1 MLVDLFQKK
10 CFHKNIIFRA
20 VIQNPIYV
28 KYYFASTRLSFTLN
42 LSQYFI
48 TQGSVHVESASAHAQ
63 LSELS
68 LLQTKLCLFYNLLY
82 MYSSSGLDYSG
93 DPFYNHVFLE
103 HHLDSWCP
111 TVGPVRHFM
120 ETLCIGLSKNPYMSS
135 QKKVDTIFWFK
146 EYFERPENQEILIH
160 AGCWEEPDE
169 NVENVSN

>member
-1 MLVDLFQKK
+1 M
-10 CFHKNIIFRA
+10 
-20 VIQNPIYV
+20 IQNPIYV
-28 KYYFASTRLSFTLN
+28 KYYFASTRFTLN

-48 TQGSVHVESASAHAQ
+48 TQGSVQVESASAHAQ
-63 LSELS
+63 FSELS
-68 LLQTKLCLFYNLLY
+68 LSYRHNFVCFIICFTL
-82 MYSSSGLDYSG
+82 YSSSGLDYSG

-146 EYFERPENQEILIH
+146 DYFERPENQEILIH
-160 AGCWEEPDE
+160 AGCWEEPEE
-169 NVENVSN
+169 NVENLSN